1 VDAVSRIRGAVPW
14 RCAACGKRFRARPIP
29 LSHLFYAHCGICG
42 NMELKQIAAEHVRGA
57 TGMIG
62 RIFGLQA
69 LRCEP
74 CRNKFVSVRPL
85 KREERETVT
94 SASS

>member
-1 VDAVSRIRGAVPW
+1 
-14 RCAACGKRFRARPIP
+14 
-29 LSHLFYAHCGICG
+29 
-42 NMELKQIAAEHVRGA
+42 MELKQIAAEHVRGA